1 MCLKPQRYGRIRNI
15 GRMTNS
21 LIWSI
26 SNRSWDLRGRFKYAY
41 KLNQISLEEF
51 VLTYKQR
58 GIIAWHYVR
67 CHAQLCGKIG
77 FLYSKLNAFWMVH
90 NSLETL
96 LPAFRSYVHAP
107 RSFQRSKQYDENPMH
122 WHKPD
127 ETLSKSRYWASQ
139 HYYKQDAGKYPISY
153 CISPMLWRFL
163 FVFGFPGCF

>member
-1 MCLKPQRYGRIRNI
+1 MCLKPQRYGRMRNI

-26 SNRSWDLRGRFKYAY
+26 SNRSWDLRGRFKSAY
-41 KLNQISLEEF
+41 KFNQISLEEF

-77 FLYSKLNAFWMVH
+77 FLYSKLNAFWMLH

-96 LPAFRSYVHAP
+96 LPAFRSNVHAP
-107 RSFQRSKQYDENPMH
+107 RSFQRSKQYDEKRFWNYYYRKRSC
-122 WHKPD
+122 W
-127 ETLSKSRYWASQ
+127 YWESHIRQ
-139 HYYKQDAGKYPISY
+139 TNR
-153 CISPMLWRFL
+153 LRFFFRERL
-163 FVFGFPGCF
+163 N